1 MSWLKTN
8 WRVFL
13 RVPVLLGLAIFL
25 FGLVTLARSFVQV
38 TPPLTTVEFAVP
50 EVVTTAQD
58 IELTLYENN
67 EVRLPRRVT
76 LELSSDPVQRY
87 SAILS
92 AVRDNLAG
100 VWPQALPLPDIFLLE
115 DTNSRNLT
123 LHFRIDEPVAVSVL
137 DEVRIY
143 NSIIRTLLSNGANE
157 VHLLVNDNADTF
169 LGHLSL
175 GNTLD

>member
-1 MSWLKTN
+1 MFWLKSN

-25 FGLVTLARSFVQV
+25 FGFVTLLRSFVQV
-38 TPPLTTVEFAVP
+38 TPPLTTTEFDTP
-50 EVVTTAQD
+50 QIETTAQD
-58 IELTLYENN
+58 IELTLYETN
-67 EVRLPRRVT
+67 EIKLPRRVT

-87 SAILS
+87 RTILS
-92 AVRDNLAG
+92 TVRDNLAG
-100 VWPQALPLPDIFLLE
+100 VWPQALPVPEIFLLE
-115 DTNSRNLT
+115 DSNSRNVT
-123 LHFRIDEPVAVSVL
+123 LHFRVDEPVAVSVL

-143 NSIIRTLLSNGANE
+143 NSIISTLLANGANE